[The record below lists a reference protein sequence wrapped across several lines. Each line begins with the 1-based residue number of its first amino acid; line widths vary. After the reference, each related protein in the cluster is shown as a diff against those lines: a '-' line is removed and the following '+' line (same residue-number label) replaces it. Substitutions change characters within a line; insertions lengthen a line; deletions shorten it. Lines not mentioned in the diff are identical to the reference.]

1 MRMRTD
7 LPLPALHE
15 ARLPLSLAVMKRALT
30 GRGINLGPSLWAL
43 TGGAPPEDPADLTP
57 ELGRWVFRRGLS
69 ARRDPIPGQMSL
81 F

>member
-1 MRMRTD
+1 MRVTLSD
-7 LPLPALHE
+7 LYPNAGALSD
-15 ARLPLSLAVMKRALT
+15 ARLRSD
-30 GRGINLGPSLWAL
+30 GRLNVRTTPVDA
-43 TGGAPPEDPADLTP
+43 TDVPADLTP